1 MAAKATVLA
10 DRIYLRIF
18 LPRGQNVTL
27 SPDLA
32 QLYDVKPCAL
42 VKRAIQVNVG
52 KSCAPSFVSVKC
64 LPRTPTSLASSMRF
78 EKKYDTQFKIVFDA
92 IRKLMTP
99 PQPKRIRI
107 GFRNN

>member
-10 DRIYLRIF
+10 NRIYLRNF
-18 LPRGQNVTL
+18 LPRGQQVMLNPDFAHL
-27 SPDLA
+27 S
-32 QLYDVKPCAL
+32 
-42 VKRAIQVNVG
+42 IQVNVE
-52 KSCAPSFVSVKC
+52 KSCAPSFVSGKC

-92 IRKLMTP
+92 IRELMTP